1 MSTVGVI
8 VPVRGLAPWL
18 DDALASVLD
27 QSPAPDAVIVVDDGS
42 SEPVRPSAGLADRVT
57 LLRHESARGP
67 AAARDT
73 ALAALDTELVALAD
87 SDDLWHEGKLAA
99 QLEALGA
106 EPSAQVCFG
115 RAVIVD
121 PAGEPTGEH
130 WEEMAPGLHEPAE
143 LGPRLF
149 EFSPIPASSAIIRRG
164 ALVDAG
170 GFAGPAPLGSD
181 WELWLRL
188 VEAGAAFVYEPSAV
202 VSYRRHAGG
211 VTGDVAGIA
220 EANLRIRELH
230 SALAADEATRRR
242 LRSRDLVGLARG
254 RVRQRRY
261 PEARRALAEA
271 AADGAL
277 TPRER
282 VMRALL
288 SVPIARGALGRRD
301 PYR

>member
-1 MSTVGVI
+1 VSGVGVI
-8 VPVRGLAPWL
+8 VPVRGPAPWL
-18 DDALASVLD
+18 DEALDSVLG
-27 QSPAPDAVIVVDDGS
+27 QTPAPDAVVVVDDGS
-42 SEPVRPSAGLADRVT
+42 PDPVRPAASPERVT
-57 LLRHESARGP
+57 VIRHERSLGP

-73 ALAALDTELVALAD
+73 ALAALTTDLIALAD

-99 QLEALGA
+99 QLEALEA
-106 EPSAQVCFG
+106 EPTAQVCFG

-121 PAGEPTGEH
+121 PGGEPTGEH
-130 WEEMAPGLHEPAE
+130 WEEMAPGLHPPEE
-143 LGPRLF
+143 LGPRLY
-149 EFSPIPASSAIIRRG
+149 EFSPIPASSAVIRRP
-164 ALVDAG
+164 ALVAAG

-188 VEAGAAFVYEPSAV
+188 VRDGAPFVYEPRAV
-202 VSYRRHAGG
+202 VSYRRHPGG

-220 EANLRIRELH
+220 EANLRIREVH
-230 SALAADEATRRR
+230 SALARDEPTRRR

-261 PEARRALAEA
+261 AEARRALGEA
-271 AADGAL
+271 AQLGPL

-288 SVPIARGALGRRD
+288 AVPVARGALGRRD